1 MKAIS
6 SIILFVIFINFQV
19 NGQSKQSDKSKVYFE
34 QANVYFDKEDYKT
47 ALLYCDSA
55 ISFDTENVEA
65 YAYRGVCKFQ
75 LKNYDAAIEDFDLA
89 LVLNNGYAEV
99 YYYRGLCKKEL
110 GADKQACEDW
120 YSAYDLGFRSVI
132 KIIKANCKLQ
142 EDEIKDNKKSQ

>member
-1 MKAIS
+1 MKPTILIS
-6 SIILFVIFINFQV
+6 FFALLLSLQITA
-19 NGQSKQSDKSKVYFE
+19 QSMDKERSKSYFE
-34 QANVYFDKEDYKT
+34 QANIYFDKEDYQL

-55 ISFDTENVEA
+55 IMYNTDNVEA

-75 LKNYDAAIEDFDLA
+75 LKDYDAAIEDFDLA

-120 YSAYDLGFRSVI
+120 YNAYDLGFRSVM
-132 KIIKANCKLQ
+132 KIIKSNCELP
-142 EDEIKDNKKSQ
+142 EEHKKEKKKK